1 MERRDFFRIAGI
13 GGLTGLSA
21 LLPSRARAAG
31 STSFLQ
37 KTAVSAAGGCVL
49 IPSETRGPYP
59 LDLSSNSSMFRQ
71 NVTEGMA
78 GTPLNLTLNLVNV
91 NDGCKPIIGARV
103 DIWHCDKDGYYSGF
117 SNQGYLGTRNG
128 VGQTFFRGIQISDT
142 NGDVKFATIYPGWYS
157 GRVQHIHF
165 EVYLNSVLS
174 VTSQLAFPEDL
185 NTAVNNTALY
195 SAHGQNPTKNT
206 NDNVFSDTANTAYQ
220 IATVAANGSGGYDCS
235 LTAGIAV
242 PTTGLINLEPETGG
256 QFSLQGVFPNPFRA
270 TARLSFT
277 LTYDAEVTIDL
288 FNLQGK
294 KVLRLA
300 NRKMGAGDQSLLLDR
315 SGNAAGLESGNY
327 AYQLTVRNAQGEFRQ
342 TRILT
347 LV

>member
-13 GGLTGLSA
+13 GGLAA
-21 LLPSRARAAG
+21 LLPGRARAAG
-31 STSFLQ
+31 ASSFLQ
-37 KTAVSAAGGCVL
+37 KSAVSAAGGCVL

-91 NDGCKPIIGARV
+91 NDGCKPIANARV

-128 VGQTFFRGIQISDT
+128 AGQTFFRGIQISDT
-142 NGDVKFATIYPGWYS
+142 NGDVKFTTIYPGWYA

-195 SAHGQNPTKNT
+195 SAHGQNSTKNA

-220 IATVAANGSGGYDCS
+220 IATVTANSGTGGYDCA
-235 LTAGIAV
+235 LTAGIAA
-242 PTTGLINLEPETGG
+242 PTTGLIHLEPETGG
-256 QFSLQGVFPNPFRA
+256 QFKLRGVYPNPFRA
-270 TARLSFT
+270 SARLSFS
-277 LTYDAEVTIDL
+277 LANDSDVAVDLYDLE
-288 FNLQGK
+288 GR
-294 KVLRLA
+294 KVLQLVRQ
-300 NRKMGAGDQSLLLDR
+300 KMGAGEQSLLLDR
-315 SGNAAGLESGNY
+315 AGNAAGLEAGSY
-327 AYQLTVRNAQGEFRQ
+327 VYQLTVKNGNGAFRQ
-342 TRILT
+342 TKLLT
-347 LV
+347 VQ